1 MKLIIL
7 ALLISTQVFGLQ
19 TSCTKLDPKQI
30 SDLHDAEN
38 LVFSGYL
45 NIFEESAS
53 ALAFLFYGH
62 QQAKT
67 VDKLKDYPTLIYL
80 NGLLGETSQI
90 GNFIEVG
97 PIRINSQG
105 TLEKNVNTWNSQ
117 FNLLFIDLV
126 IGTGYSYHDT
136 YQDIPTN
143 ADQISTHFIYALEQ
157 FLKADN
163 GCVKK
168 LKFTGLE
175 TSDWYIFGEG
185 YAGKQVVH
193 IASKI
198 LDSQSATL
206 NKNLKG
212 IGLGNAHIDANSLI
226 REIPSFAFNLGLIE
240 PRERSELEKLALRGI
255 QQLEKKDY
263 LGIHMTIQT
272 AIGMIHQF
280 SGEINIQ
287 NIDQLTDIEDHISK
301 FKAYLNLSKT
311 KTNLNFDTGI
321 PFQQSSSE
329 IINALSEDFAKP
341 DALPKLKQLQTKLK
355 ILIYNGQNDV
365 LCPIP
370 STLRYLS
377 SINDDFKTKKLE
389 VQLQGKNPV
398 GYTLKSGQLTFVTI
412 NNAGFHIPLEKGD
425 VILEIVKQWK

>member
-7 ALLISTQVFGLQ
+7 ALLVSTQVFGLQ
-19 TSCTKLDPKQI
+19 TSCNKLDPKQI

-53 ALAFLFYGH
+53 VLAFLFYGH
-62 QQAKT
+62 QSAKT
-67 VDKLKDYPTLIYL
+67 VDDLKNYPTLIYL

-97 PIRINSQG
+97 PIRINSKG
-105 TLEKNVNTWNSQ
+105 TFEKNVNTWNSQ
-117 FNLLFIDLV
+117 FNLLFIDLLV
-126 IGTGYSYHDT
+126 GTGYSYHNT

-143 ADQISTHFIYALEQ
+143 AEQISAHFVYALEQ
-157 FLKADN
+157 FLKADD

-168 LKFTGLE
+168 QKFTGLE
-175 TSDWYIFGEG
+175 TADWYIFGEG

-206 NKNLKG
+206 NKHLKG
-212 IGLGNAHIDANSLI
+212 IGLGNAHVDANSLL
-226 REIPSFAFNLGLIE
+226 REIPSFAYNLGLVE
-240 PRERSELEKLALRGI
+240 PRERSELEKIALRGI
-255 QQLEKKDY
+255 QQLDKKDY
-263 LGIHMTIQT
+263 EATHITIQT

-287 NIDQLTDIEDHISK
+287 NIDQLTDIEQHISN
-301 FKAYLNLSKT
+301 FKTYLNLQTT
-311 KTNLNFDTGI
+311 KANLKFDENI
-321 PFQQSSSE
+321 PFQQSSGE
-329 IINALSEDFAKP
+329 IINALGQDFAKP
-341 DALPKLKQLQTKLK
+341 DALPKLKELQTKLK
-355 ILIYNGQNDV
+355 VLIYNGQNDI

-389 VQLQGKNPV
+389 VQIVNDKPA
-398 GYTLKSGQLTFVTI
+398 GYTLTSGQLTFVTI
-412 NNAGFHIPLEKGD
+412 NNAGFHIPLEKGE
-425 VILEIVKQWK
+425 VILKIVSQWK